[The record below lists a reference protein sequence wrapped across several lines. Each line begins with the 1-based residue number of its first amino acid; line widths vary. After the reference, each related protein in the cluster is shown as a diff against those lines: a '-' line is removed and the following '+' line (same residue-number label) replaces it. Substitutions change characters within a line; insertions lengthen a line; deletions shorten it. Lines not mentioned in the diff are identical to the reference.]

1 MSAQTE
7 MPLLPVNLPTEDGPL
22 MGKLKRSI
30 ESYLACSPK
39 AMAHEMSDNAK
50 MFAFEDMRED
60 VLTLARLLCEAGY
73 PRRGT
78 IEETQTMLQF
88 GTKVQEVITHAEAV
102 ELS

>member
-1 MSAQTE
+1 M
-7 MPLLPVNLPTEDGPL
+7 
-22 MGKLKRSI
+22 KLKRSI

-78 IEETQTMLQF
+78 IEETQNMLQF